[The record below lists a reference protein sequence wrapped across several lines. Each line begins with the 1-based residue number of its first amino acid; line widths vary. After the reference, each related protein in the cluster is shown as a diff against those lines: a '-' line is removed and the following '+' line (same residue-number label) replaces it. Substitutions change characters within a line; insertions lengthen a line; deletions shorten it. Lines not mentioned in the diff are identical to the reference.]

1 MRIRLL
7 AFLLALCGVMTVT
20 FCACRAS
27 KTQDAL
33 FFDGIETFHCT
44 MEGKCNETEVKFT
57 LQRTAKGVFLL
68 TYLTSQGAGV
78 SYRLTQ
84 GESSQEWQGTAIFDG
99 MEIPLSSSP
108 PMPLAM
114 VQIFTLNQT
123 DLRECEKDR
132 AVFVC
137 EAGEVEMCSDLTA
150 GVPVAVSGTL
160 YGVEFS
166 LQITDFA
173 KGTP

>member
-1 MRIRLL
+1 MRIRLT
-7 AFLLALCGVMTVT
+7 AFLLALCGVITVT
-20 FCACRAS
+20 FCACRVS

-33 FFDGIETFHCT
+33 FFDRMETFYCT
-44 MEGKCNETEVKFT
+44 MQGQCNETEVKFT
-57 LQRTAKGVFLL
+57 LQRRAKGTFLL
-68 TYLTSQGAGV
+68 TYLASQGEGV

-84 GESSQEWQGTAIFDG
+84 EESSQDWQGTAIFDG
-99 MEIPLSSSP
+99 MEIGLSSPP

-114 VQIFTLNQT
+114 VQVFCLTQT

-137 EAGEVEMCSDLTA
+137 EAGEVEMRSDLAA
-150 GVPVAVSGTL
+150 GVPTAVVGTL